1 MANLAGLQYEVESWD
16 YNTFHVP
23 AKREELEILFKGW
36 GEKTQALVE
45 VRSSLLLPST
55 SRTSLH
61 LLTNHLS
68 INPAHGHPLPQQMG
82 HL

>member
-23 AKREELEILFKGW
+23 AKREELDILFKGW

-45 VRSSLLLPST
+45 VSHLSLTLYIT
-55 SRTSLH
+55 ASLH
-61 LLTNHLS
+61 Y
-68 INPAHGHPLPQQMG
+68 
-82 HL
+82 